1 MEVSIRPDEEQKET
15 PAKSAAGDV
24 IAQNKNAV
32 ESADRGSRERTHA
45 VRKDPGAA
53 QKLARKKKLKAAHR
67 RRLKASHAKG

>member
-15 PAKSAAGDV
+15 PAKSANGDV
-24 IAQNKNAV
+24 MPKNKNAAASGDR
-32 ESADRGSRERTHA
+32 ESGERTRA

-53 QKLARKKKLKAAHR
+53 QKLARKKRLKAAHR